1 MNRNNPPFHVAR
13 RAAPPLS
20 IPTPPRPNR
29 MIGNVVQRNGQ
40 VVGITRRSCGFCAKV
55 RKMLGLGP

>member
-20 IPTPPRPNR
+20 IPVAPSPMRTQTPRRGLPPF
-29 MIGNVVQRNGQ
+29 Q
-40 VVGITRRSCGFCAKV
+40 VTTRRPCGFCAKV